1 MYKHFAQICDDF
13 LRIAASWWS
22 GKTFTHPTTRHKVKF
37 KSLPIEEQKRLNA
50 LHKKKTQKPVD
61 KAKLRALRQ
70 KEKEQRRKQRQEEK
84 EKKIKDIKPET
95 HPNFFTDDGVRLD
108 TTHGIRT
115 DWKVEKNPV
124 WNAERDNTYYAFDEN
139 PKTKRKTYYYTEN
152 YVKTHKKVKFANV
165 KRFMGLLSGIREK
178 YMKDLTS
185 SEPRKRA
192 YSTAIAL
199 VDKCAM
205 RVGNKKS
212 EQNDVRGLH
221 NLQVKHMKINGNQVV
236 LNYTGKDKVEQHHK
250 FNVDDTIK
258 NNLAN
263 LVEGKQS
270 DDPIFTF
277 EKLGRIKRITP
288 RFVNR
293 YLKNDLGANV
303 TVHKFRHANGTR
315 IAKEYLD
322 SVDTNKM
329 NATSIKLALSDAI
342 NKVADFLGNTP
353 GAAKKHYIDTTIFED
368 FLKRGNFKVKLKD
381 VLKGVEASAG
391 AMKKTASEFVYS
403 ATSTDSSLT
412 PEEQKFTDDI
422 NEIKLEE
429 LQPYEDLESND

>member
-1 MYKHFAQICDDF
+1 MYKHFAQICNDF
-13 LRIAASWWS
+13 LKIAVSWWS
-22 GKTFTHPTTRHKVKF
+22 GKTFTHPETRHRVKF
-37 KSLPIEEQKRLNA
+37 KSLPIEEQKRLNE
-50 LHKKKTQKPVD
+50 LHKKKTQKAID
-61 KAKLRALRQ
+61 KKTIRSL
-70 KEKEQRRKQRQEEK
+70 KEKEKQKRKKQRQEEK
-84 EKKIKDIKPET
+84 EKKLKDIKPET

-115 DWKVEKNPV
+115 NWKVEKNPE
-124 WNAERDNTYYAFDEN
+124 WNAKKDNTYYAFDEN
-139 PKTKRKTYYYTEN
+139 PETKRKTYYYTQN
-152 YVKTHKKVKFANV
+152 YMKAHKKVKFANV
-165 KRFMGLLSGIREK
+165 KRFMDLLPGVREK
-178 YMKDLTS
+178 YMKDLTN
-185 SEPRKRA
+185 SEPRRRT

-221 NLQVKHMKINGNQVV
+221 NLQVKHMQISGNQVN
-236 LNYTGKDKVEQHHK
+236 LHYIGKDKVEQHHK

-258 NNLAN
+258 NNLLD
-263 LVEGKQS
+263 LVKGKQS

-293 YLKNDLGANV
+293 YLRNDLGANV
-303 TVHKFRHANGTR
+303 SVHKFRHANGTR

-322 SVDTNKM
+322 NVDTNKM
-329 NATSIKLALSDAI
+329 SPNDIKLALSDAI
-342 NKVADFLGNTP
+342 SKVADFLGNTP
-353 GAAKKHYIDTTIFED
+353 AAAKKHYIDTTIFED
-368 FLKRGNFKVKLKD
+368 FLKKGNFKVKLKD

-391 AMKKTASEFVYS
+391 AMKKTASEFVFS

-412 PEEQKFTDDI
+412 PEEQKFSDDI
-422 NEIKLEE
+422 NEIKLED
-429 LQPYEDLESND
+429 LQPYEDLESI